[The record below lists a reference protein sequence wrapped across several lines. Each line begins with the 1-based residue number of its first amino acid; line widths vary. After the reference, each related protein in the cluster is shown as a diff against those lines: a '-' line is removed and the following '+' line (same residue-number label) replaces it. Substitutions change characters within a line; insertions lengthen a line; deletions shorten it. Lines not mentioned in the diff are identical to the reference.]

1 MKKIY
6 RLCLIGIL
14 VAFVAGGTIGVC
26 YAASNGTISQAEKQK
41 EKLQKKKKQTEKEI
55 AALEVEKDNAAV
67 YIKKLDKQMNKI
79 NKEISTLNLKI
90 ESANKNLSAT
100 KEELVKA
107 KQEEKRQYES
117 MKLRIQYMY
126 ENGSQDYIA
135 ILLESKSF
143 SDFLNRAEYIRK
155 ISEYDNALYEDYKEM
170 KEKISKKE
178 KELEDKLEE
187 LNVLNEELA
196 YEKSTVRKLTVSKN
210 EELKKYESSID
221 DANEQVNAYQEEIEK
236 QEALIEDLL
245 EQERKRIEEEERK
258 RKEEEERKKQEE
270 AKKKQEQT
278 QQNSNTQNQGQP
290 DSSTQTQAGG
300 FRWPLAVSGRITSYF
315 GGRDQPTAGASTY
328 HKGIDI
334 AAPQGTAVLA
344 AKGGTVVTATYSS
357 SAGNYVM
364 IYHGNSTY
372 TVYMH
377 CSSLNVSKGQQVS
390 QGQTIAA
397 VGSTGVSTGAHL
409 HFGISVGGSYVNPLN
424 YVSQ

>member
-1 MKKIY
+1 MT
-6 RLCLIGIL
+6 
-14 VAFVAGGTIGVC
+14 GTINVV
-26 YAASNGTISQAEKQK
+26 YAASGGTISQAEKQK
-41 EKLQKKKKQTEKEI
+41 KELQKKKKQTEKEI
-55 AALEVEKDNAAV
+55 AALETEKDDVAV
-67 YIKKLDKQMNKI
+67 YIKKLDRQMNKI
-79 NKEISTLNLKI
+79 NKEISDLNLKI
-90 ESANKNLSAT
+90 ESAKENLSDT
-100 KEELVKA
+100 KKELKKA
-107 KQEEKRQYES
+107 KQEEKKQYES

-155 ISEYDNALYEDYKEM
+155 ISEYDNELYDDYKEM
-170 KEKISKKE
+170 KAEISKKE

-187 LNVLNEELA
+187 LNGLNEELV
-196 YEKSTVRKLTVSKN
+196 YEKSTVKKLTISKN
-210 EELKKYESSID
+210 QELRKYEKSISN
-221 DANEQVNAYQEEIEK
+221 ANEQVTSYQKEIEK
-236 QEALIEDLL
+236 QEELIEDLL

-258 RKEEEERKKQEE
+258 KKAEEERKRKEEEKR
-270 AKKKQEQT
+270 KQEQT
-278 QQNSNTQNQGQP
+278 QQNSNSKNQESQN
-290 DSSTQTQAGG
+290 SSSQTQTGG
-300 FRWPLAVSGRITSYF
+300 FSWPLSVSGRITSYF
-315 GGRDQPTAGASTY
+315 GGREQPTAGASTY

-334 AAPQGTAVLA
+334 AAPKGTAVLA

-409 HFGISVGGSYVNPLN
+409 HFGVSVGGSYVNPLS